1 MNMSKLFFKLSLLS
15 KRDIGFMIKE
25 RKSPKTSDNI
35 SESGSEYSLILF
47 NDEFNTFEFVVETLM
62 QVCEHDGEQA
72 YQCTLIAHHNG
83 KCEVKKGTRADLK
96 IRCSILIDK
105 GLSAEIVSKGLR

>member
-1 MNMSKLFFKLSLLS
+1 
-15 KRDIGFMIKE
+15 MIKE
-25 RKSPKTSDNI
+25 RKSSKDTVTI
-35 SESGSEYSLILF
+35 SESGNEYSLILF

-83 KCEVKKGTRADLK
+83 KCVVKKGLMEDLK
-96 IRCSILIDK
+96 LRCSIMINK
-105 GLSAEIVSKGLR
+105 GLIVKII